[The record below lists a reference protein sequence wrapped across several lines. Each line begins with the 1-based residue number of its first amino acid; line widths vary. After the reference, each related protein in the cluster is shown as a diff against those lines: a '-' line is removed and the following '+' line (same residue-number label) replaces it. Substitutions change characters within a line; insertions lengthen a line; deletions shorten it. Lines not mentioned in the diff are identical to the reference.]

1 MMCNLKGAI
10 QQWFLWSFRR
20 SI

>member
-1 MMCNLKGAI
+1 MKGGI